1 MSASEAKTK
10 RISIGFQGGQTLPA
24 RVSAAELAAF
34 EQALER
40 AAGWHSMPC
49 EDATVRIDLSQV
61 VFVRVDSD
69 EPRVGFGA

>member
-1 MSASEAKTK
+1 MAGESKNK

-24 RVSAAELAAF
+24 RTSAKELASL
-34 EQALER
+34 EKALER
-40 AAGWHSMPC
+40 ENGWHSIEC
-49 EDATVRIDLSQV
+49 EDATVRVQLSQV

>member
-1 MSASEAKTK
+1 LSADAKHK

-24 RVSAAELAAF
+24 RLTAKELASL
-34 EQALER
+34 EKALER
-40 AAGWHSMPC
+40 ATGWHAVEC
-49 EDATVRIDLSQV
+49 EDATVRVDLAQV